1 MLMKATKNQVQAL
14 IIRRLGT
21 PRPLTQSEIR
31 KGATQPKFWPT
42 AAEGMGAGWFANT
55 ITVELHGAP
64 SSQKHRRKKKRATQV
79 QILGDKAKAGST
91 RHANRDRAP
100 RYLVKVRMD
109 IMHRDAWSSRLAAAV
124 WIINDG
130 GFFVRWTLGEAARWV
145 EHMACQVPGIS
156 LGVTLK
162 DAGASGRHY
171 DDKAKAKALASL
183 ETISHHAKTRIKRGT
198 LTIKTGSTGTSTS
211 TSTST
216 GTTSASATVIND
228 SGTSVPLTAYLTAQ
242 ATRLRAKVAAINAK
256 PKVSPRTYAKMGLL
270 QQCVRNLSE
279 AADFG
284 PFETAGGLNVSAQ
297 TFGVLSPLPLIDAQ
311 QGDQSQDT
319 SDAVARLAYNT
330 SGSAGA

>member
-1 MLMKATKNQVQAL
+1 MLMKATKSQVQAL

-42 AAEGMGAGWFANT
+42 AAEGMGSGWFANT

-79 QILGDKAKAGST
+79 QILGDKANAGSAK
-91 RHANRDRAP
+91 HANRDRAP
-100 RYLVKVRMD
+100 RYLVKVRID
-109 IMHRDAWSSRLAAAV
+109 IMHRDAWGSRLAAAV

-171 DDKAKAKALASL
+171 DEKAKAKALASL
-183 ETISHHAKTRIKRGT
+183 ETVSHHAKTRIRRGS
-198 LTIKTGSTGTSTS
+198 LTIKTGSTGTG
-211 TSTST
+211 T
-216 GTTSASATVIND
+216 GTGTGSGSATVITD
-228 SGTSVPLTAYLTAQ
+228 SSTSVPLTAYLSAQ
-242 ATRLRAKVAAINAK
+242 ATRLRAKVADINAK
-256 PKVSPRTYAKMGLL
+256 PKVSQRTYAKMGLL
-270 QQCVRNLSE
+270 QQCARNLDE

-284 PFETAGGLNVSAQ
+284 PFETAGGLNVTAQ
-297 TFGVLSPLPLIDAQ
+297 AFGVLSPLPLIDAE
-311 QGDQSQDT
+311 QGDQTQAT
-319 SDAVARLAYNT
+319 SDAVARIAYNT
-330 SGSAGA
+330 SGSTGA